1 MKRMIR
7 VCAAVAALSLASC
20 GYHLGGLKPD
30 SMKNM
35 ETFCV
40 NMFENNTVQPMV
52 SIQFT
57 SALTDTMQRDGT
69 YQMASP
75 SKADFSLSGAVSNL
89 SRRSVRSDY
98 RDSYLSREI
107 ELRVHVDYKV
117 TDLKTG
123 KVVTSGSTIGRS
135 SYFNDS
141 DVSAQSGIDNAL
153 SYAARRAAENIVVN
167 LTMP

>member
-1 MKRMIR
+1 MKRIIR
-7 VCAAVAALSLASC
+7 ACAVVAALSLVSC
-20 GYHLGGLKPD
+20 GYHLGGLKPA
-30 SMKNM
+30 SMKDM
-35 ETFCV
+35 DTFCV
-40 NMFENNTVQPMV
+40 NMFTNHTLQPMV
-52 SIQFT
+52 SVQFT

-69 YQMASP
+69 YTMAQP
-75 SKADFSLSGAVSNL
+75 SKADFSLSGSVSEI

-107 ELRVHVDYKV
+107 ELQVHVDYKV

-123 KVVTSGSTIGRS
+123 KVVRSGSTTGRS

-141 DVSAQSGIDNAL
+141 EVSAQSAVDSAL
-153 SYAARRAAENIVVN
+153 SYAARRAAENVVVN